1 MRRMLG
7 VSAVIIGVA
16 VAGLLAAH
24 VLFGDVD
31 ISPIAPSGP
40 GSAGLASGTSDG
52 EVRFRLDGIAVD
64 SFAET
69 LEKPLFWSTRRPKP
83 TEVVS
88 APANPPGIDLRLVG
102 VMQGDTGK
110 LRALIVSPQQ
120 PNGRWLEE
128 GGEVEGWRLT
138 RIGSNAI
145 SLESGGRRHELRM
158 N

>member
-7 VSAVIIGVA
+7 VSAIIIGVA
-16 VAGLLAAH
+16 AAGLLAAH
-24 VLFGDVD
+24 VIFGEVD
-31 ISPIAPSGP
+31 ISPIAPSAIGP
-40 GSAGLASGTSDG
+40 AGLAPGTSDG
-52 EVRFRLDGIAVD
+52 EVRFRLEGVAVE
-64 SFAET
+64 SLAET
-69 LEKPLFWSTRRPKP
+69 LERPLFWATRRPKP
-83 TEVVS
+83 AEVVS